1 MGKIKEILGKDCL
14 ISKTAIRHLIG
25 SDHMKY
31 KIGLLSVACLVL
43 LGGCFNMGTSKKA
56 NKYEEEN
63 FVLIEDYDGEGFTL
77 RDANPKTGE
86 IAEEN
91 RDEVIAAVEAYFVSE
106 YDTEVTVHNI
116 VSAVDAVSV
125 YVESVGD
132 PHFYSFAVVPV
143 DLENETVKTDEIW
156 TEEGQVEDGIKGGLY
171 KMAFSEEFEQLDA
184 FLESSTETYPII
196 GSPQA
201 VIENVKGN
209 GYTTPYYFV
218 STFGNVFKDI
228 YNAYMEDPSI
238 SSEEIHS
245 IISDQPMDKSGVSIG
260 IEFYMSGDE
269 AEPDKEVFD
278 ELAKEL
284 EEMKELPPGEYFLF
298 LNDGFVDKRRGI
310 GKKENSLERRFIVEQ
325 E

>member
-1 MGKIKEILGKDCL
+1 
-14 ISKTAIRHLIG
+14 
-25 SDHMKY
+25 MKY
-31 KIGLLSVACLVL
+31 KIVMIGVVSLVL

-86 IAEEN
+86 IAEKN
-91 RDEVIAAVEAYFVSE
+91 REEVISAVEDYFISE
-106 YDTEVTVHNI
+106 YHTEVKVHNI

-125 YVESVGD
+125 FLESVGE
-132 PHFYSFAVVPV
+132 PHFYTIAVVPV

-156 TEEGQVEDGIKGGLY
+156 TEEGHVEGGIKGGLY

-184 FLESSTETYPII
+184 FLESSTETHPIT

-218 STFGNVFKDI
+218 STYGNVFKDI
-228 YNAYMEDPSI
+228 FNAYMEDPSI
-238 SSEEIHS
+238 SGEEIRS
-245 IISDQPMDKSGVSIG
+245 IILDQPMDKSGVSIG

-269 AEPDKEVFD
+269 AEPDEEIF
-278 ELAKEL
+278 ETLAKNL
-284 EEMKELPPGEYFLF
+284 QEMKELPPGEYFFF
-298 LNDGFVDKRRGI
+298 LNDGFIDKRRGI
-310 GKKENSLERRFIVEQ
+310 GKKENSLEKRFIVEY